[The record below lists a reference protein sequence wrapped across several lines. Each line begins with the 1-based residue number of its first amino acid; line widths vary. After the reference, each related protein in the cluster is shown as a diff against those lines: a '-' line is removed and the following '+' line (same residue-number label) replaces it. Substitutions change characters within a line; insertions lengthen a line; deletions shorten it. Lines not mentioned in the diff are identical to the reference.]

1 MNVAKHDI
9 KTDGHAQIN
18 AENRRRRLRIT
29 SNGVQWACWWLESP
43 FELTKGLEHSKVAFK
58 DNLLRWGRLCVSQVD
73 HCVSA
78 QERCSG
84 CLRGVGANGSKSLTS
99 SLQSHSHS
107 PLCFSAWC
115 HPTLPCTSNEPQ
127 RLCLPLPNY
136 KLRTRLRA
144 CCHPLKLLNYGHWH
158 QVWKLPLSPP
168 RSRNRPCWITQAAQ
182 IKHSP

>member
-9 KTDGHAQIN
+9 NCCKS
-18 AENRRRRLRIT
+18 RRLCSDQRWKQT
-29 SNGVQWACWWLESP
+29 QDCVNKLFSGPGGDWSQP
-43 FELTKGLEHSKVAFK
+43 ELTLWTDQRLEHSEVAFN
-58 DNLLRWGRLCVSQVD
+58 DNLLRWGQLGVSSS
-73 HCVSA
+73 CVSA
-78 QERCSG
+78 QEPW
-84 CLRGVGANGSKSLTS
+84 GVGANWSRSLPS

-107 PLCFSAWC
+107 PPCSSAWC
-115 HPTLPCTSNEPQ
+115 HPTVPCTSNEPQ

-144 CCHPLKLLNYGHWH
+144 RCHPLKLLNYGHWH

>member
-1 MNVAKHDI
+1 MLRSTL
-9 KTDGHAQIN
+9 KTDAGVCK
-18 AENRRRRLRIT
+18 
-29 SNGVQWACWWLESP
+29 GVQRARWWVESP
-43 FELTKGLEHSKVAFK
+43 FELAKGLEHSKVAFN
-58 DNLLRWGRLCVSQVD
+58 DNLLRRGRLRVSQVD
-73 HCVSA
+73 RCLSASGTLVSLP
-78 QERCSG
+78 EG
-84 CLRGVGANGSKSLTS
+84 GWVGANGPESLTS

-115 HPTLPCTSNEPQ
+115 HPTLPRTSNEPQ

-144 CCHPLKLLNYGHWH
+144 RCHPLKLLNYGHWH